1 MRCGRTYRGGFAA
14 NRVAEVAFRWHS
26 GDWTMVKGVT
36 CAREGERGSR
46 AREGEGGLGG
56 HHKGWGHNVGDG
68 GGVLV
73 AQGKGKE
80 EGLH

>member
-26 GDWTMVKGVT
+26 GDWTMVEGVT
-36 CAREGERGSR
+36 C